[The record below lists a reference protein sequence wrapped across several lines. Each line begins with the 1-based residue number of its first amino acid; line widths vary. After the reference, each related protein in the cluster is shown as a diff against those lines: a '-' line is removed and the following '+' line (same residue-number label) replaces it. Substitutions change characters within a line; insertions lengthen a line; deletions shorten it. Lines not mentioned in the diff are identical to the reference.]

1 MTYILPSRED
11 VGLYPKTL
19 ATEGSRNCEA
29 VTEEQV
35 VLATIYIY
43 IYIFGPSV
51 FSLRTPR

>member
-19 ATEGSRNCEA
+19 ATEGSRNGLA